1 MPCLKT
7 TGFLNSEPPT
17 PALGAQKAAT
27 ILFLP
32 GHPVELRCLR
42 NLHPFVHLKSWE
54 PMKEESFMMEMC
66 CDEYL
71 VSKKKKGK
79 KKHLIKSFCKEILLI
94 AKKQRW
100 VSAVCACSRDA

>member
-1 MPCLKT
+1 
-7 TGFLNSEPPT
+7 
-17 PALGAQKAAT
+17 
-27 ILFLP
+27 
-32 GHPVELRCLR
+32 
-42 NLHPFVHLKSWE
+42 
-54 PMKEESFMMEMC
+54 MKEESFMMEMC

-71 VSKKKKGK
+71 VSKKKKKGK